1 MNCLTPAQIEQLAL
15 KQMFTGSIEHPAHLA
30 DCTFCHTALAEMVS
44 FYEQVQSEFQRL
56 SQTSMLQA
64 VAANVKQN
72 RSFIYKLDALHLLP
86 IQKQMPEYK
95 HILAADSGVEAE
107 VSGTH
112 SVVVFASADKRLMI
126 RILCN
131 PQDEYTLF
139 LIAADKAL
147 YANVLVHILGL
158 DREYITDGQG
168 RIHLGEIELPAIEEM
183 GVEVRTAT
191 DSYDLNQLFVA
202 QNTQIGAG
210 EIILD
215 RANSRQIKLEIIPS
229 GSQYRLKVT
238 IQGDKILADK
248 EHIRVMVVR
257 ENSQPLIQSTFR
269 GVAIFQEID
278 HPADLQIKIFESLLP
293 E

>member
-1 MNCLTPAQIEQLAL
+1 MNCLTPAQIEHLAL
-15 KQMFTGSIEHPAHLA
+15 EQMFSGSIEHPAHLA
-30 DCTFCHTALAEMVS
+30 ACRFCHASFTEMVR
-44 FYEQVQSEFQRL
+44 FYEQAQTEFQRL
-56 SQTSMLQA
+56 SETSMLQA
-64 VAANVKQN
+64 LAANVKQN

-86 IQKQMPEYK
+86 IQKQIPEYK
-95 HILAADSGVEAE
+95 HTLAADSGVETA

-112 SVVVFASADKRLMI
+112 SVGVFASADKRLMI
-126 RILCN
+126 RILCD
-131 PQDEYTLF
+131 PQGEYTLF

-147 YANVLVHILGL
+147 YANVLVRILGL

-168 RIHLGEIELPAIEEM
+168 RIHLGKIELPAIEEL

-215 RANSRQIKLEIIPS
+215 RADSRQIKLEIIPS

-238 IQGDKILADK
+238 IQTDEILPDK
-248 EHIRVMVVR
+248 EHVRVMVVR

-278 HPADLQIKIFESLLP
+278 HPTDLQIKIFE
-293 E
+293 